1 MSIHRRNPFNPM
13 PGPVIPGRH
22 PGHNIGGSP
31 GTLKGRV
38 AGQRC
43 MPGSM
48 RNGGCQPGL
57 VCSAG
62 GDMGV
67 PVCRDPT
74 RPLGPGGKP
83 PHHSTPTHYRG
94 LGSKCNFMAG
104 AGNQMGCMQGECLDK
119 DGRVV
124 GPGQSGNCMIPARQP
139 NLGPGGKPPHHST
152 PTHYRGLGSKCNF
165 MAGAGNQ
172 MGCMQGE
179 CLDKDGRVVGPGK
192 SGNCMIPAHHSIPTH
207 LVGDCIVGGQNPHCG
222 KGSYCKPLSSRTPK
236 GGPHRI
242 GGRGMCT
249 PLPHPHPRPHPHPHQ
264 KPVPLG
270 GKCNPS
276 ERTICAPPGQCVGA
290 GRPGA
295 SGTCMISAHPQHK
308 PHHKPIPAHLAFPE
322 WDIGVGEA
330 DFGNISIANVGD
342 IYLPVQNYMGQEY
355 PGPQAPHMY
364 RPGQDKNYHYK

>member
-1 MSIHRRNPFNPM
+1 M
-13 PGPVIPGRH
+13 PGPVIPAGPSH
-22 PGHNIGGSP
+22 HHAGPGHHNLPPIMPGPVIPAGPSHHHHSIGGSP

-38 AGQRC
+38 VGQRC
-43 MPGSM
+43 MPGSI

-67 PVCRDPT
+67 PVCRDPSVP
-74 RPLGPGGKP
+74 PLGPGGLP
-83 PHHSTPTHYRG
+83 PHHH
-94 LGSKCNFMAG
+94 
-104 AGNQMGCMQGECLDK
+104 
-119 DGRVV
+119 
-124 GPGQSGNCMIPARQP
+124 
-139 NLGPGGKPPHHST
+139 NLGPGGLPPHHHPHST
-152 PTHYRGLGSKCNF
+152 PTQYRGLGSKCNF

-295 SGTCMISAHPQHK
+295 SGTCMISAQPHHK

>member
-1 MSIHRRNPFNPM
+1 
-13 PGPVIPGRH
+13 
-22 PGHNIGGSP
+22 
-31 GTLKGRV
+31 
-38 AGQRC
+38 
-43 MPGSM
+43 
-48 RNGGCQPGL
+48 
-57 VCSAG
+57 
-62 GDMGV
+62 
-67 PVCRDPT
+67 
-74 RPLGPGGKP
+74 
-83 PHHSTPTHYRG
+83 
-94 LGSKCNFMAG
+94 
-104 AGNQMGCMQGECLDK
+104 
-119 DGRVV
+119 
-124 GPGQSGNCMIPARQP
+124 
-139 NLGPGGKPPHHST
+139 
-152 PTHYRGLGSKCNF
+152 

-295 SGTCMISAHPQHK
+295 SGTCMISAQPHHK

>member
-1 MSIHRRNPFNPM
+1 MSNKNPFNPM
-13 PGPVIPGRH
+13 PGPVIPGH
-22 PGHNIGGSP
+22 HHAGPGHLPPI
-31 GTLKGRV
+31 
-38 AGQRC
+38 
-43 MPGSM
+43 MPGPVI
-48 RNGGCQPGL
+48 PG
-57 VCSAG
+57 
-62 GDMGV
+62 
-67 PVCRDPT
+67 
-74 RPLGPGGKP
+74 
-83 PHHSTPTHYRG
+83 HH
-94 LGSKCNFMAG
+94 
-104 AGNQMGCMQGECLDK
+104 
-119 DGRVV
+119 
-124 GPGQSGNCMIPARQP
+124 
-139 NLGPGGKPPHHST
+139 NLGPGGLPPHQHHST

-192 SGNCMIPAHHSIPTH
+192 SGTCMLPAVSHHHHATPAH

-222 KGSYCKPLSSRTPK
+222 KGSYCKPLSSR
-236 GGPHRI
+236 GHVV
-242 GGRGMCT
+242 GGRGICT

-276 ERTICAPPGQCVGA
+276 ERMICAPPGQCVGA

-308 PHHKPIPAHLAFPE
+308 PHHKPIPTHLAFPE

-342 IYLPVQNYMGQEY
+342 IYLPIQNYMGQEY

>member
-1 MSIHRRNPFNPM
+1 MSNKNPFNPM
-13 PGPVIPGRH
+13 PGPVIPGH
-22 PGHNIGGSP
+22 HHAGPGHLPPI
-31 GTLKGRV
+31 
-38 AGQRC
+38 
-43 MPGSM
+43 MPGPVI
-48 RNGGCQPGL
+48 PG
-57 VCSAG
+57 
-62 GDMGV
+62 
-67 PVCRDPT
+67 
-74 RPLGPGGKP
+74 
-83 PHHSTPTHYRG
+83 HH
-94 LGSKCNFMAG
+94 
-104 AGNQMGCMQGECLDK
+104 
-119 DGRVV
+119 
-124 GPGQSGNCMIPARQP
+124 
-139 NLGPGGKPPHHST
+139 NLGPGGLPPHQHHST

-192 SGNCMIPAHHSIPTH
+192 SGTCMLPAVSHHHHATPAH

-236 GGPHRI
+236 GGPHRL
-242 GGRGMCT
+242 GGRGICT

-276 ERTICAPPGQCVGA
+276 ERMICAPPGQCVGA

-308 PHHKPIPAHLAFPE
+308 PHHKPIPTHLAFPE

-342 IYLPVQNYMGQEY
+342 IYLPIQNYMGQEY